1 MRKCILKFKI
11 AFCISSMLLLF
22 STASFAQDGQYN
34 TVNWKFSNPKQM
46 GITVLDVDYFDDN
59 NVIAVGA
66 YGGIAKST
74 DGGRNWTYGP
84 FTFVN
89 AAGVRTASTFYDV
102 HYITANIAYAVGD
115 RGCMAKTT
123 DGGAT
128 WNFVMTPLYANSKNI
143 NTCWFLNENKG
154 YIGGEY
160 NSLDSIPKVYVT
172 NDGGATWD
180 SLAAPIIN
188 GTSRAGYINNPN
200 ISSVLVNVE
209 QKGKQIYRIQF
220 INDNV
225 GYVIGSANGLYPRV
239 SQSANSSTCLP
250 NPTGNLTSSAGTSAL
265 LWKITGN
272 TITDYSL
279 SKERLGYTGINT
291 NTVTCTTQYNSAGV
305 TPAGQ
310 SYKAMSIL
318 DDSTVVMM
326 SLNNNCVV
334 RVHTGVNDSTENVNN
349 PGNFEKGKYQIL
361 NFPYP
366 PTGGPNA
373 GPPIPPTQVLLA
385 SNPYHIKKA
394 ASSKLYASA
403 NFGRVWTSID
413 NGENWIQ
420 ERSYPEGENYSDF
433 AAWAM
438 DIAPGGK
445 FLFMGQNG
453 AVADSIPGG
462 ALFSNY
468 NLVAPGGAYSKF
480 EFADC
485 NTGIGAGGG
494 AITRTLDGGK
504 TWLDNNRPDFT
515 NGVNITGLSYPTVSK
530 AWFSIS
536 NGFLYKSE
544 NANASQTDFVIDPMY
559 NDVSFQMN
567 DVVALGNDTV
577 YAVGY
582 STYTVPTAN
591 RKTTLFKS
599 TDNGATFNAIDIVA
613 TTTTPAFT
621 APNLSQLAF
630 PSINVGYA
638 AGTRNGIYKTS
649 DAGLTW
655 TSINPFPALN
665 ENPTGFNN
673 RFVTYT
679 DIMAVDENTVF
690 AVGNMFTDQNNRRV
704 YKTTDGGATW
714 TDISG
719 NIDQLVAGNIT
730 TVLFHDANN
739 GYIAIGN
746 SICKTTDGGATW
758 TLDISPTGIISQT
771 MAFAPRTVPAGINME
786 NRKMFFAGFSGP
798 GGSSN
803 NIMEYGNPANIS
815 VNSTETVVN
824 TNCSNANAG
833 SITLNATGAIAPYT
847 YSIDGT
853 NFQTSNVFNGLAAG
867 NYTVVIKDAYC
878 GSLSKNVTVGFTDN
892 LTLTTNL
899 TDTTVC
905 SGAPVQLIAS
915 GNAASYTWSPT
926 SGLSNSTIA
935 NPVATA
941 NGNTSYLVTATLGTC
956 TKTSSINITIKQSP
970 TVSAGPDKT
979 IIQGD
984 AVMLDG
990 SGPANTTSISWTP
1003 ATGLTN
1009 LNTYNPT
1016 AKPPVTTTYTLQ
1028 VINDEGCTST
1038 DDMIVHVIPFC
1049 INPKNAFT
1057 PNGDG
1062 INDKWM
1068 VTTGDACT
1076 SQIMVKVFNRYGS
1089 EVYANNNYQNN
1100 WDGTY
1105 KGKPVPDGTYY
1116 YVISYR
1122 LTNGDVVPAKGDVT
1136 ILR

>member
-11 AFCISSMLLLF
+11 AFCILSLLLLF
-22 STASFAQDGQYN
+22 STASFAQSGQYN

-46 GITVLDVDYFDDN
+46 GITVLDVDFFDDN
-59 NVIAVGA
+59 NVLAVGQS
-66 YGGIAKST
+66 GGIAKST

-84 FTFVN
+84 FTYIN
-89 AAGVRTASTFYDV
+89 AAGVRTTSTLYDV
-102 HYITANIAYAVGD
+102 HYISANVAYVVGD

-128 WNFVMTPLYANSKNI
+128 WNFVITPLYQNARNI

-154 YIGGEY
+154 YIGGQF
-160 NSLDSIPKVYVT
+160 NSPDSIPKVYVT

-180 SLAAPIIN
+180 SLAAPMVN

-200 ISSVLVNVE
+200 VSSVLLDLD
-209 QKGKQIYRIQF
+209 QKNKEIQRIQF

-225 GYVIGSANGLYPRV
+225 GYVTGSANGLYPRV

-265 LWKITGN
+265 LWKISGN

-305 TPAGQ
+305 TPVGQ
-310 SYKAMSIL
+310 TYRAMNIL
-318 DDSTVVMM
+318 NDSTVIIM
-326 SLNNNCVV
+326 SFNNNCVV
-334 RVHTGVNDSTENVNN
+334 RVNTGNNDSTENVNN

-361 NFPYP
+361 NFPFP

-373 GPPIPPTQVLLA
+373 GPSIPATQVLLA
-385 SNPYHIKKA
+385 SNPYHIKRA
-394 ASSKLYASA
+394 ANGKLYVGS
-403 NFGRVWTSID
+403 NFGRIWTSID
-413 NGENWIQ
+413 NGENWLE
-420 ERSYPEGENYSDF
+420 ERSYPEGQNFSQF
-433 AAWAM
+433 AAWAL

-468 NLVAPGGAYSKF
+468 NLVAPDGSYVKF
-480 EFADC
+480 DFADC
-485 NTGIGAGGG
+485 NTGIGVGGG
-494 AITRTLDGGK
+494 SITRTLDGGN
-504 TWLDNNRPDFT
+504 TWLDNNRPDFS
-515 NGVNITGLSYPTVSK
+515 NGVSLTGLSYPTVSK
-530 AWFSIS
+530 AWFTVS
-536 NGFLYKSE
+536 NGFIYKSE
-544 NANASQTDFVIDPMY
+544 NANASQADFIIDPMY
-559 NDVSFQMN
+559 NDVSYQMN
-567 DVVALGNDTV
+567 DVAAIGNDTV

-591 RKTTLFKS
+591 RKTSLFKS
-599 TDNGATFNAIDIVA
+599 TDNGATFNTIDIAV
-613 TTTTPAFT
+613 TTASPAFT

-630 PSINVGYA
+630 PSRNIGYV
-638 AGTRNGIYKTS
+638 AGTRNGVYKTT
-649 DAGLTW
+649 DAGATW

-665 ENPTGFNN
+665 ENPVGFAN

-679 DIMAVDENTVF
+679 DIMAVDDNTVF
-690 AVGNMFTDQNNRRV
+690 VVGNMYTNQNNRRV
-704 YKTTDGGATW
+704 YKTTDGGTTW

-719 NIDQLVAGNIT
+719 NIDQLNSGNIT
-730 TVLFHDANN
+730 TVLFHDADH
-739 GYIAIGN
+739 GYIGIGN
-746 SICKTTDGGATW
+746 TICKTDDGGATW
-758 TLDISPTGIISQT
+758 ILDISPTGIISQT
-771 MAFAPRTVPAGINME
+771 MAFAPRIVPAAINME

-833 SITLNATGAIAPYT
+833 TITVNTTGAIAPYT

-853 NFQTSNVFNGLAAG
+853 NFQTSNVFTGLAAG
-867 NYTVVIKDAYC
+867 DYTVVIKDAYC
-878 GSLSKNVTVGFTDN
+878 GTLTKNVTVSFTDN
-892 LTLTTNL
+892 LVLATTP

-905 SGAPVQLIAS
+905 SGAPVQLMATS
-915 GNAASYTWSPT
+915 NAATYTWSPAT
-926 SGLSNSTIA
+926 GLSNSTIA
-935 NPVATA
+935 NPVAIA
-941 NGNTSYLVTATLGTC
+941 SGNTSYVVTAKLGSC
-956 TKTSSINITIKQSP
+956 TKTSSVNISIKQSP
-970 TVSAGPDKT
+970 SVSAGPDKT

-984 AVMLDG
+984 AVMLNG
-990 SGPANTTSISWTP
+990 SGPAITTSISWTP
-1003 ATGLTN
+1003 TTSLIN
-1009 LNTYNPT
+1009 MNTYTPT
-1016 AKPPVTTTYTLQ
+1016 AKPAVTTTYTLE
-1028 VINDEGCTST
+1028 VVNDEGCTST

-1089 EVYANNNYQNN
+1089 EVYSNNNYQNN

-1105 KGKPVPDGTYY
+1105 KGKPIPDGTYY